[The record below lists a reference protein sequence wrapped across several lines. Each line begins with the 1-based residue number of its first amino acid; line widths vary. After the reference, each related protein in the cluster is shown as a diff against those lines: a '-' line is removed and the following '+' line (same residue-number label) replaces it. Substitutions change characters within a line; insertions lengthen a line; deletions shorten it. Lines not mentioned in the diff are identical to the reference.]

1 MERQIERQRPVKLMG
16 CTYNVFRR
24 PLMRIPYEL
33 LLSFTYYLCTILCS
47 YYNKENLIDIYIVFE
62 LSI

>member
-1 MERQIERQRPVKLMG
+1 
-16 CTYNVFRR
+16 
-24 PLMRIPYEL
+24 MRIPYEL
-33 LLSFTYYLCTILCS
+33 LLSFTYYVCTSLCN